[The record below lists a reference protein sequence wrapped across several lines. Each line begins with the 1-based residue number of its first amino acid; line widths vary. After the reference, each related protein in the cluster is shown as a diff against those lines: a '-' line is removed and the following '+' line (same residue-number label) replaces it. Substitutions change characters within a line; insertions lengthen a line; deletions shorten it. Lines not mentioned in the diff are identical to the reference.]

1 MQNTDILQQIKLKGN
16 IAELLRSRLNPR
28 LNLEKNLAIATKYY
42 VEHKSTTKIAQEYSV
57 SASRISDMLEL
68 FRIRI
73 APLLV
78 KIINAGKEEKI

>member
-1 MQNTDILQQIKLKGN
+1 MQHSDILQQIKLKGN
-16 IAELLRSRLNPR
+16 IAELLSPHLNPR

-42 VEHKSTTKIAQEYSV
+42 IEHKSTTKIAQEYSI
-57 SASRISDMLEL
+57 SASRISDVLEL
-68 FRIRI
+68 YRLKI